1 MKSLTGVIETTML
14 KDNRRGRTL
23 NATGFQ
29 PVIIKKKCSSFV
41 KVFTKVL
48 FGVSLAYSLWNHSV
62 WLMLEQF
69 TGNCK
74 VPRLLIKLQN
84 YPLSTGYQLV
94 KKLLTEYCA
103 FIQCNVLLK
112 YPLYLLEVL

>member
-1 MKSLTGVIETTML
+1 ML
-14 KDNRRGRTL
+14 L
-23 NATGFQ
+23 LF
-29 PVIIKKKCSSFV
+29 

-48 FGVSLAYSLWNHSV
+48 FRVSLAYSLWNHSV

-69 TGNCK
+69 TGNCE

-84 YPLSTGYQLV
+84 YPLSTDYQLV
-94 KKLLTEYCA
+94 KKLLTEYYA
-103 FIQCNVLLK
+103 FIQCDVLLK